1 MTWTHTQNF
10 EKISVALPNRLKLK
24 ESDTI
29 NLYPKNLQLQA
40 TLWSHCWQDLEA
52 HVWQHWT
59 WAGTSFKE
67 LYEKLSLISASQIS
81 DSELADL
88 ISSAFEE
95 LDIDGSGRMQ
105 KNGLLL
111 AEKIL
116 PPLYVFSHAVLCEY
130 HGRLLVLSQRF
141 EEACLMLRDAFDV
154 YPQKTAGF
162 RACGQLLQFC
172 AAFMQLNGRLSEPR
186 AKQRAHPQ
194 AGRWTSQ
201 KSLAK
206 TGSGFSHC

>member
-1 MTWTHTQNF
+1 MLFRFWSPGPICRESPPHEIRLPCALKDF
-10 EKISVALPNRLKLK
+10 LLKHVAVY
-24 ESDTI
+24 S
-29 NLYPKNLQLQA
+29 
-40 TLWSHCWQDLEA
+40 
-52 HVWQHWT
+52 
-59 WAGTSFKE
+59 
-67 LYEKLSLISASQIS
+67 
-81 DSELADL
+81 
-88 ISSAFEE
+88 
-95 LDIDGSGRMQ
+95 
-105 KNGLLL
+105 
-111 AEKIL
+111 
-116 PPLYVFSHAVLCEY
+116 EY